1 MQILPGADPG
11 NHRSNPGELSTLLGT
26 IQVDSSPRGARIF
39 LNGDDTAKKT
49 PAVLSEVPVGAELKV
64 ELMRKGYDPWS
75 GRVLLESQEPRRINA
90 VLTRKRRK

>member
-1 MQILPGADPG
+1 MGQARQRSGIDCADQGGAAAK
-11 NHRSNPGELSTLLGT
+11 RSVCKLD
-26 IQVDSSPRGARIF
+26 IRII
-39 LNGDDTAKKT
+39 LNGKDTGKKT

-64 ELMRKGYDPWS
+64 ELLRKGYEPWS